1 MGLRVVGVGDVR
13 GSKAI
18 LRQPRQ
24 KFQILTLSSTIILA
38 TIGET
43 NPQIVPIALLMPI
56 RDPA

>member
-1 MGLRVVGVGDVR
+1 MEGVQRPFCANPG
-13 GSKAI
+13 K
-18 LRQPRQ
+18 
-24 KFQILTLSSTIILA
+24 KFQLLTLSSTIILA